1 MIKHLLYASLLLL
14 MACNNQSKDQKQ
26 TKKATILPDEIAR
39 LDKLA
44 KQFPDSVGLHMR
56 LVNALDSLG
65 DYSSALVELNTLIKN
80 DSSNFGLW
88 FKKAQLSEQLKD
100 TTTAIK
106 AYSHAANIYSSP
118 DALLS
123 LANLLAE
130 TKNKKSLEL
139 CQKVSDLRMGRTY
152 QSHCDFIAGVF
163 YSRSGNSSRAIQLFS
178 SCISNNYTY
187 MEAYM
192 EIGFIYFDK
201 KQFSDALKTFQTA
214 VTVKNNYPDGY
225 YWLGKTYEANKN
237 PNAAIENYEKALS
250 LDPKLVEA
258 DQAINRVKSSTVH

>member
-1 MIKHLLYASLLLL
+1 MIKLFSYISLILLL
-14 MACNNQSKDQKQ
+14 ACNNQPKDKKN
-26 TKKATILPDEIAR
+26 TKTELVLPEEIAR

-65 DYSSALVELNTLIKN
+65 NYTPALVELNALIKN

-100 TTTAIK
+100 TLTAIK
-106 AYSHAANIYSSP
+106 SYSRAANIYASP
-118 DALLS
+118 DAMLA

-130 TKNKKSLEL
+130 TKNNKALVL
-139 CQKVSDLRMGRTY
+139 CQKVSDLRMGRSY
-152 QSHCDFIAGVF
+152 QSHCDFIAGIF
-163 YSRSGNSSRAIQLFS
+163 YTRTGNSAKAIQLFTN
-178 SCISNNYTY
+178 CIANNYTY

-192 EIGFIYFDK
+192 EIGFIYYDK
-201 KQFSDALKTFQTA
+201 KQYSEALRTFQTA

-225 YWLGKTYEANKN
+225 YWLGKSFEAIKN
-237 PNAAIENYEKALS
+237 SNAAIENYEKALT
-250 LDPKLVEA
+250 LDPKLIEA
-258 DQAINRVKSSTVH
+258 DQAINRLKNANGH